1 MSVMIE
7 IEATAEIISAEIKVK
22 SVYIINTV
30 NLLKDGCTVPFI
42 SRYRKEMTGNM
53 DEKQV
58 LHISRRYKEIESLE
72 ERKDY
77 IIGVIESLGK
87 MTDELKKS
95 IIDCSDSDMLED
107 IYLPYKP
114 KKKTRASI
122 AREKGLAELAEIIL
136 YSAGKED
143 KSEILKSFINP
154 EKQVNSADEA
164 LSGALDIIAEI
175 ISENSGIRKTVRE
188 EITSKGIISAKVK
201 KDYKDKRTKYEQ

>member
-122 AREKGLAELAEIIL
+122 AREKGLAELAE
-136 YSAGKED
+136 
-143 KSEILKSFINP
+143 
-154 EKQVNSADEA
+154 
-164 LSGALDIIAEI
+164 
-175 ISENSGIRKTVRE
+175 
-188 EITSKGIISAKVK
+188 
-201 KDYKDKRTKYEQ
+201 